1 MAMSPVPVRDAPT
14 PMPVKAVLFDLD
26 GTIADT
32 YEDLGGALNRVRADL
47 GLDPVP
53 LSELRPHASHGARGL
68 LAAGC
73 NVFPGDERFEPL
85 RLAFLEHYAAALC
98 RASRLFE
105 GVEPLLD
112 EIERRGLPWGIVTNK
127 VARFTDPLV
136 VELGLVPRARIVVS
150 GDTTP
155 HAKPHPAP
163 LLAGAEALGV
173 NPGDVVYVGDAER
186 DMTAGIA
193 AGMRTLVAIY
203 GYIGRD
209 EDPRAWRAD
218 GRIAHP
224 LDLLSWLP

>member
-1 MAMSPVPVRDAPT
+1 MTPSPVRDQPI
-14 PMPVKAVLFDLD
+14 PLPVRAVLFDLD

-53 LSELRPHASHGARGL
+53 LSDLRPHASHGARGL
-68 LAAGC
+68 LGIGC

-105 GVEPLLD
+105 GVGSLLD

-136 VELGLVPRARIVVS
+136 LELGLAPRARTVIS
-150 GDTTP
+150 GDTTA

-173 NPGDVVYVGDAER
+173 EPGRVVYVGDAER
-186 DMTAGIA
+186 DITAGVA
-193 AGMRTLVAIY
+193 AGMRTLVAAY
-203 GYIGRD
+203 GYIGGD
-209 EDPRAWRAD
+209 EDPGAWPAD
-218 GRIAHP
+218 GHIARP
-224 LDLLSWLP
+224 LDLLPWLP